1 MAGHEREHLEWLSPK
16 NDVAKAIRYM
26 LRADPM
32 AFVHPLP
39 RRSSDGRFCLSNNA
53 AEHAL
58 RCVAV
63 GRRNW
68 TFAGSDAGGAV
79 ALQPS
84 IH

>member
-16 NDVAKAIRYM
+16 NDVAKAIHYM